1 MYEIKKL
8 YPSVL
13 LIKYGMSNN
22 NIEND
27 LEVGYTFDDVLLIPQ
42 RSRISSRKDTNLQS
56 NLSKN
61 IRLNIPVISA
71 NMDTVTESN
80 MAIKIASLG
89 GIGIIHRFM
98 TIEEQI
104 NEVLAVKRSEGIMI
118 EKPVTINQDG
128 TVGQVKDLM
137 SSNKI
142 GGILVKDNSNK
153 LLGIITKRDL
163 FFEYTDN
170 KSVKEIMTK
179 DLITAPEGTSLDD
192 AKTIFINNKIEKLPI
207 VNSSNELVGLI
218 TSKDI
223 YKREKFPISSKDKKG
238 RLMVGAAIGVRDED
252 INRAINLADAE
263 VDAIVIDIAHG
274 HSDHTINMIE
284 KIKDKI
290 GNVDLIVG
298 NVATANGTKDLIE
311 AGADAIKVGVGS
323 GSICIT
329 RIVTGAGVPQLTAI
343 MNCASVAKD
352 KNIPIIADGGIRNS
366 GDVTKA
372 LAAGA
377 STVMIGSLLAG
388 TDESPGIIVSRP
400 NGRYKMT
407 RGMASLGAALDR
419 RTKETNS
426 MDEEEMLEYV
436 PEGVEALVPY
446 RGKASE
452 LINKLVGGLRSGL
465 SYSNAKTIEEL
476 QKNSQFIRITSAGKA
491 ESGAHDVHIVD

>member
-1 MYEIKKL
+1 MTD
-8 YPSVL
+8 S
-13 LIKYGMSNN
+13 

-27 LEVGYTFDDVLLIPQ
+27 LRVGYTFDDVLLIPQ
-42 RSRISSRKDTNLQS
+42 RSTISSRKDTNLQS

-61 IRLNIPVISA
+61 ILLNIPIISA

-104 NEVLAVKRSEGIMI
+104 NEVLSVKRSEGIMI
-118 EKPVTINQDG
+118 DQPVTIGQDG
-128 TVGQVKDLM
+128 NVGQVKELM
-137 SSNKI
+137 SLHKI
-142 GGILVKDNSNK
+142 GGILVKDDLNK

-163 FFEYTDN
+163 FFEYNDK
-170 KSVKEIMTK
+170 KSVKEVMTK

-207 VNSSNELVGLI
+207 VDSSDELVGLI

-223 YKREKFPISSKDKKG
+223 YKRDKFPISSKDDKG
-238 RLMVGAAIGVRDED
+238 RLRVGAAIGVREED
-252 INRAINLADAE
+252 VDRAIKLTEAGA
-263 VDAIVIDIAHG
+263 DAIVIDIAHG
-274 HSDHTINMIE
+274 HSNHTINMIS

-290 GNVDLIVG
+290 GNADIIVG
-298 NVATANGTKDLIE
+298 NVATAEGTKDLIE
-311 AGADAIKVGVGS
+311 SGADAVKVGVGS

-343 MNCASVAKD
+343 SDCVLVAKEH
-352 KNIPIIADGGIRNS
+352 NIPIIADGGIRTS
-366 GDVTKA
+366 GDITKA

-377 STVMIGSLLAG
+377 STVMIGSMLAG
-388 TDESPGIIVSRP
+388 TDESPGVIVSRP

-407 RGMASLGAALDR
+407 RGMASLGAAVDR
-419 RTKETNS
+419 RIKETNS

-436 PEGVEALVPY
+436 PEGVEALVQY
-446 RGKASE
+446 RGQASE
-452 LINKLVGGLRSGL
+452 VIGKLVGGLRSGL
-465 SYSNAKTIEEL
+465 SYCNAKNIIEL
-476 QKNSQFIRITSAGKA
+476 QNNSKFIRITGAGKA
-491 ESGAHDVHIVD
+491 ESGAHDVHIVE

>member
-1 MYEIKKL
+1 MCIRDRGLAGIGDLYVSAVGGRNSLMGSYLGKGFLYSEVKENEMKNITVEGADLAFKIYSLINKDFKLKQMPLMITMIDSIVNNKKI
-8 YPSVL
+8 SGNAQTRRNHVVL
-13 LIKYGMSNN
+13 QHGTILVNVNVEKM
-22 NIEND
+22 
-27 LEVGYTFDDVLLIPQ
+27 FDVL
-42 RSRISSRKDTNLQS
+42 K
-56 NLSKN
+56 
-61 IRLNIPVISA
+61 V
-71 NMDTVTESN
+71 
-80 MAIKIASLG
+80 
-89 GIGIIHRFM
+89 
-98 TIEEQI
+98 
-104 NEVLAVKRSEGIMI
+104 
-118 EKPVTINQDG
+118 
-128 TVGQVKDLM
+128 
-137 SSNKI
+137 
-142 GGILVKDNSNK
+142 
-153 LLGIITKRDL
+153 
-163 FFEYTDN
+163 
-170 KSVKEIMTK
+170 
-179 DLITAPEGTSLDD
+179 
-192 AKTIFINNKIEKLPI
+192 
-207 VNSSNELVGLI
+207 
-218 TSKDI
+218 
-223 YKREKFPISSKDKKG
+223 
-238 RLMVGAAIGVRDED
+238 
-252 INRAINLADAE
+252 
-263 VDAIVIDIAHG
+263 
-274 HSDHTINMIE
+274 SDE